1 MGTQGCLTGGASFDT
16 VLPRLVSAYEQGQLV
31 PFIGAG
37 LSVPACRP
45 WRQFVEELSQK
56 AGIAFEAGD
65 KTLPDAL
72 VMQANKA
79 VARLRAL
86 GTEALTGSVR
96 EALFTGST
104 EVPPQTQALARL
116 WWPIALTTNYD
127 DCFVAAF
134 QKIQRM
140 KVTVCGATPTILKR
154 S

>member
-1 MGTQGCLTGGASFDT
+1 
-16 VLPRLVSAYEQGQLV
+16 
-31 PFIGAG
+31 
-37 LSVPACRP
+37 
-45 WRQFVEELSQK
+45 VEELSQK

-127 DCFVAAF
+127 DVSSPRF
-134 QKIQRM
+134 R
-140 KVTVCGATPTILKR
+140 R
-154 S
+154 STE